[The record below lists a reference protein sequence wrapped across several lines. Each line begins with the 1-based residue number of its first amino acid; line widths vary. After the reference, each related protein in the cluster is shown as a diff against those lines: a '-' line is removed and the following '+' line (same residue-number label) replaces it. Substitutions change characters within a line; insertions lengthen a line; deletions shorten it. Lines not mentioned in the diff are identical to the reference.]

1 MNRVHIFKPG
11 KYMATNG
18 QTYEFTEAMLQAS
31 AAAYDPQLHEA
42 PIVLGHPKHDDPA
55 YGWISKL
62 EFADGQLWGNPDQVD
77 PGFAELHRGGRY
89 KKRSASF
96 YSPDDP
102 RNPVPGVFYL
112 RHLGVLGAQPPAV
125 KGLKAAN
132 FADGEAPVTLEF
144 GDWNDRTIARVLR
157 KMKNFFIEQFGKD
170 KADQL
175 IDEWDLEEITTEA
188 LRPEPV
194 KAEPVNPE
202 FGEPPRKD
210 LPMRLTPEEIAA
222 KEAELVEREAA
233 LGLKEAAGRKAAD
246 AAFAEQLV
254 KDGKLLP
261 QHKPFVTDFLEAIEG
276 NQVEVAF
283 SEGKKVSPREAF
295 CQFLEDLGSHPLFK
309 EMTREPETTDKDTA
323 SFAEPLT
330 DRV

>member
-11 KYMATNG
+11 KYVATNG
-18 QTYEFTEAMLQAS
+18 QSYEFTEAMLQA
-31 AAAYDPQLHEA
+31 AADAYSPDLHEA

-62 EFADGQLWGNPDQVD
+62 TFADGQLWGEPDQVD
-77 PGFAELHRGGRY
+77 PGFAELHQAGRY

-102 RNPVPGVFYL
+102 RNPKPGVFYL

-132 FADGEAPVTLEF
+132 FAEDEKPISIEF
-144 GDWNDRTIARVLR
+144 GDWSDRTIARVLR
-157 KMKNFFIEQFGKD
+157 KMKNFFIDQFGKD

-175 IDEWDLEEITTEA
+175 IDEWELEEITTEA
-188 LRPEPV
+188 LRPAPV
-194 KAEPVNPE
+194 NAEPVNPE
-202 FGEPPRKD
+202 FGEPPRKESH
-210 LPMRLTPEEIAA
+210 MTPEEIAA
-222 KEAELVEREAA
+222 KEAELAKREAR
-233 LGLKEAAGRKAAD
+233 LNQQEAATRKTSD

-261 QHKPFVTDFLEAIEG
+261 QHKPFVTDFLEAIDG

-309 EMTREPETTDKDTA
+309 AMTKEPETTEQGTA
-323 SFAEPLT
+323 SFAESLT